1 MKKSILILLILTTS
15 IFAKINIVT
24 SILPQVSIIKAIV
37 GDKADIFL
45 MVKRGNSPHTY
56 EPKPSQMIAITKA
69 SIYFSIGVEFEDIWL
84 SKFKSINP
92 KLDIIDLSTD
102 ITKLAI
108 SNHHSTHHD
117 HDHLDPHIWTSIK
130 NIKLIANKIYK
141 TLINIDSKNSDYY
154 QKRLRLYMIS
164 LNLEDREIRTL
175 LKDIKS
181 RELMVFHPSWGYF
194 ANEYNLT
201 QVAVEIDGKSPK
213 PKEIIAIIKLAK
225 KENIKAIFT
234 QPEFS
239 DKSAKIIA
247 KEIGID
253 IIKVSPLSDDI
264 LKTILNIAKALS
276 R

>member
-1 MKKSILILLILTTS
+1 MKKSIFILITLTIS

-24 SILPQVSIIKAIV
+24 SILPQVSFIKAIA
-37 GDKADIFL
+37 GDKANISL
-45 MVKRGNSPHTY
+45 MVHRGSSPHTY
-56 EPKPSQMIAITKA
+56 EPKPSQMIDISKA
-69 SIYFSIGVEFEDIWL
+69 SIYFAIGVEFEDVWL
-84 SKFKSINP
+84 PKFKSINSN
-92 KLDIIDLSTD
+92 INIVDLSKG
-102 ITKLAI
+102 IKKIEI
-108 SNHHSTHHD
+108 SNHHSSHHD
-117 HDHLDPHIWTSIK
+117 HDHLDPHIWTNIS
-130 NIKLIANKIYK
+130 NIKIIVNKIYK
-141 TLINIDSKNSDYY
+141 TLISIDSKNSDYY
-154 QKRLRLYMIS
+154 EKRLRLYMIS